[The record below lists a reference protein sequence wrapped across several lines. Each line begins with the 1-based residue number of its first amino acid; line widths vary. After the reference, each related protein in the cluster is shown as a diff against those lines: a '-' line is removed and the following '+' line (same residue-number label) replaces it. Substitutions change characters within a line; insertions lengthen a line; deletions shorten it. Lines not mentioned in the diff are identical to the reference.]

1 MLVIFGQKYLQELYE
16 QGKCCDKK
24 HRFQPQIV
32 KKYIRTIDLMRRVAN
47 VMALSEYGGLHY
59 EHMHGDKKGVSSVR
73 INDQYRIVFN
83 EILQGE
89 QTIAVIVSIAELS
102 NHYQ

>member
-1 MLVIFGQKYLQELYE
+1 
-16 QGKCCDKK
+16 
-24 HRFQPQIV
+24 
-32 KKYIRTIDLMRRVAN
+32 
-47 VMALSEYGGLHY
+47 
-59 EHMHGDKKGVSSVR
+59 MHGDKKGVSSVR

-89 QTIAVIVSIAELS
+89 QTIAEIVSIAELS

>member
-47 VMALSEYGGLHY
+47 VLALSEYGGLHY
-59 EHMHGDKKGVSSVR
+59 EHIKKGCRLSESTTNIALCSMKFYKVSK
-73 INDQYRIVFN
+73 Q
-83 EILQGE
+83 LPK
-89 QTIAVIVSIAELS
+89 L
-102 NHYQ
+102 